1 MITIQAPKTY
11 ELERKYIFSIMF
23 VEFLGLDIQIDFINR
38 QDVIINLDDNKYIR
52 IVDGL
57 FLTPLKD
64 WLQPNSI
71 PNKDLKS
78 WDITNLNLDPVTVFP
93 RIPIIYGEDP
103 EKSTFFQQSEDSI
116 YLGLDIFGSSFFML
130 TRYEEIVKPDK
141 DLDDRFPVTASLSY
155 QAGFLDRPIVNEY
168 LEILWACI
176 KYLNPNYKRKL
187 RKFKTY
193 LTHDVDEPYRYVF
206 SGLKRLASRCVGD
219 VWKRR
224 SYGDAIN
231 SIYSWMQVK
240 TGNITADPCNTFDLI
255 MDISEQNNIKSAFYF
270 ITDRTS
276 AYDGDYS
283 INHPLIRKLL
293 RRIADR
299 GHEIGLHPSYN
310 TYQNPKQTKKEF
322 ELLQQACEQEGIYQQ
337 RWGGRQHCLRWENP
351 ATFQNWDA
359 AGLDYDSTLYFA
371 ETLGFRCGTCYEYS
385 VFDIVNRRQ
394 LNLKERPL
402 TIMEVTVFEDHY
414 MGLRRVDSVSRLN
427 VMNQYKDLC
436 KKFHGDF
443 VILWHNN
450 SFSDPQLVNDYLQI
464 IR

>member
-1 MITIQAPKTY
+1 
-11 ELERKYIFSIMF
+11 
-23 VEFLGLDIQIDFINR
+23 
-38 QDVIINLDDNKYIR
+38 
-52 IVDGL
+52 
-57 FLTPLKD
+57 
-64 WLQPNSI
+64 
-71 PNKDLKS
+71 
-78 WDITNLNLDPVTVFP
+78 
-93 RIPIIYGEDP
+93 
-103 EKSTFFQQSEDSI
+103 
-116 YLGLDIFGSSFFML
+116 
-130 TRYEEIVKPDK
+130 
-141 DLDDRFPVTASLSY
+141 
-155 QAGFLDRPIVNEY
+155 
-168 LEILWACI
+168 
-176 KYLNPNYKRKL
+176 
-187 RKFKTY
+187 
-193 LTHDVDEPYRYVF
+193 
-206 SGLKRLASRCVGD
+206 
-219 VWKRR
+219 
-224 SYGDAIN
+224 
-231 SIYSWMQVK
+231 MQVK